1 MTFGICTSL
10 CKRASRVTLVS
21 MFVMNILCTFVF
33 YFEEDNIFTRI
44 DKKQEEEETNPH
56 QIARFESRTV
66 SDQLKKKFADFDS
79 LGGRQCDQIGRFL
92 EFLGNKIYY
101 KSSPNVW

>member
-10 CKRASRVTLVS
+10 CKRASRVTLES
-21 MFVMNILCTFVF
+21 IFVMNILCTFVF

-66 SDQLKKKFADFDS
+66 SDQLKKKI
-79 LGGRQCDQIGRFL
+79 CRF
-92 EFLGNKIYY
+92 
-101 KSSPNVW
+101 

>member
-1 MTFGICTSL
+1 M
-10 CKRASRVTLVS
+10 S

-101 KSSPNVW
+101 KSSPNVR